1 MGNFIKEL
9 FYQLSN
15 MTKIQEYLK
24 KLQKFREEKDEAWKE
39 DVESPLTEQQKK
51 TFAGLKYFPPNPN
64 LSFELELDKNIPD
77 VGEKVVIKTTG
88 GDEQIYLK
96 AGKVKFKVE
105 GKVVEATVFE
115 DPQQEQFQYYLLFR
129 DQTTGKETY
138 ENGRM
143 LQIPKK
149 GERLIIDFNYAYNPY
164 SSYNDNWD
172 CPITPKENILPV
184 AIKAGEKK
192 FTL

>member
-1 MGNFIKEL
+1 MYN
-9 FYQLSN
+9 
-15 MTKIQEYLK
+15 
-24 KLQKFREEKDEAWKE
+24 QKRLLEFRKQKDKAWKK
-39 DVESPLTEQQKK
+39 DAESPLTDQQKK
-51 TFAGLKYFPPNPN
+51 NFKGLTYFPPKPA
-64 LSFELELDKNIPD
+64 LSFELKLDKNIPD
-77 VGEKVVIKTTG
+77 VGKKVIIKTTG

-96 AGKVKFKVE
+96 SGKVGFNVE
-105 GKVVEATVFE
+105 SKEVEAIVFE

-143 LQIPKK
+143 LQIPRK
-149 GERLIIDFNYAYNPY
+149 GDKLIIDFNYAYNPY

-172 CPITPKENILPV
+172 CPITPKENILPL

-192 FTL
+192 FK